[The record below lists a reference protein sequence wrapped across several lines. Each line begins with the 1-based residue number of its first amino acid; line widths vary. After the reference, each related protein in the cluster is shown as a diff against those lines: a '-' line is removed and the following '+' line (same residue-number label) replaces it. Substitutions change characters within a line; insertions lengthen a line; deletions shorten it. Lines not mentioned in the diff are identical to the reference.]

1 MVMAFLFSDQ
11 AQQGQ
16 FKMADI
22 TPADASQSHRDER
35 ENATFLERFL
45 QKNGLLTSS
54 YGSYGNGIFGKTRS
68 EVQVDRFCINPLEFG
83 V

>member
-22 TPADASQSHRDER
+22 TPADAYQSHRNER
-35 ENATFLERFL
+35 ENATFCRFSRKMDCL
-45 QKNGLLTSS
+45 PAVMAMVHSGKPGLKFRS
-54 YGSYGNGIFGKTRS
+54 IVFVVKTH
-68 EVQVDRFCINPLEFG
+68 
-83 V
+83 

>member
-16 FKMADI
+16 FKMA
-22 TPADASQSHRDER
+22 ADAYQSHRNER
-35 ENATFLERFL
+35 ENATFCRFL

-54 YGSYGNGIFGKTRS
+54 YGNGTFGKTRS
-68 EVQVDRFCINPLEFG
+68 EVQVDLFCC
-83 V
+83 

>member
-22 TPADASQSHRDER
+22 TPADAYQSHRNER
-35 ENATFLERFL
+35 ENATFCRFL

-54 YGSYGNGIFGKTRS
+54 YGNGTFGKTRS
-68 EVQVDRFCINPLEFG
+68 EVQVDRFCCLNPLGFG